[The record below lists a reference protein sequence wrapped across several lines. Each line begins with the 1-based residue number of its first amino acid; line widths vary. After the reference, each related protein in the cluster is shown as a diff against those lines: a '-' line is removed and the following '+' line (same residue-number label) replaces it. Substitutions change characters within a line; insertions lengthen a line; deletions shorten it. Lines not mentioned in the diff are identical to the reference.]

1 MARTR
6 TTRRERERRIAEA
19 VAELTA
25 RDADLARA
33 REIGGPFHDR
43 SRKGGF
49 ETLVLLIVEQQ
60 LSLASAA
67 AIMGRVREAVAPFT
81 PATLLDLGEDRLRG
95 LGLSR
100 AKAEYCRALARAFVD
115 GELRPARLAR
125 LDDEAAVAELTRVK
139 GIGRWTA
146 EIYLLSALGRLDV
159 LPAGDLA
166 LQTAARHL
174 YGLEERPEAGALREM
189 GENWRPYRSVAAR
202 ILWQYYRALKGR
214 DAAP

>member
-19 VAELTA
+19 VAALTA

-49 ETLVLLIVEQQ
+49 ETLVLLVVEQQ

-81 PATLLDLGEDRLRG
+81 PETLLGLGEDRLRG

-100 AKAEYCRALARAFVD
+100 AKAGYCRALARAFVD
-115 GELRPARLAR
+115 GDLKPVRLAR
-125 LDDEAAVAELTRVK
+125 LDDEAAIAELTRVK

-166 LQTAARHL
+166 LQAAAQHL
-174 YGLEERPEAGALREM
+174 YGLDERPAAGALREM

-214 DAAP
+214 DVAP

>member
-81 PATLLDLGEDRLRG
+81 PATLLGLGEDRLRG

-115 GELRPARLAR
+115 GDLRPARLAR

>member
-19 VAELTA
+19 VAALTA

-49 ETLVLLIVEQQ
+49 ETLVLLVVEQQ

-81 PATLLDLGEDRLRG
+81 PETLLGLGEDRLRS

-100 AKAEYCRALARAFVD
+100 AKAGYCRALARAFVD
-115 GELRPARLAR
+115 GDLKPARLAR
-125 LDDEAAVAELTRVK
+125 LDDEAAIAELIRVK

-166 LQTAARHL
+166 LQAAAQHL
-174 YGLEERPEAGALREM
+174 YGLDERPAPGALREI

-214 DAAP
+214 DVAP

>member
-6 TTRRERERRIAEA
+6 TTRRERDRRIAEA
-19 VAELTA
+19 VAALTA

-49 ETLVLLIVEQQ
+49 ETLVLLVVEQQ

-81 PATLLDLGEDRLRG
+81 PETLLGLGEDRLRS

-100 AKAEYCRALARAFVD
+100 AKAGYCRALARAFVD
-115 GELRPARLAR
+115 GDLKPARLAR
-125 LDDEAAVAELTRVK
+125 LDDEAAIAELIRVK

-166 LQTAARHL
+166 LQAAAQHL
-174 YGLEERPEAGALREM
+174 YGLDERPAAGALREM

-202 ILWQYYRALKGR
+202 ILWQYYRTLKGR
-214 DAAP
+214 DVAP

>member
-6 TTRRERERRIAEA
+6 TTRRERERRIVEA
-19 VAELTA
+19 VAALTA

-49 ETLVLLIVEQQ
+49 ETLVLLVVEQQ

-81 PATLLDLGEDRLRG
+81 PETLLGLGEDRLRS

-100 AKAEYCRALARAFVD
+100 AKAGYCRALARAFVD
-115 GELRPARLAR
+115 GDLKPARLAR
-125 LDDEAAVAELTRVK
+125 LDDEAAIAELIRVK

-166 LQTAARHL
+166 LQAAAQHL
-174 YGLEERPEAGALREM
+174 YGLDERPAAGALREM

-214 DAAP
+214 DVAP

>member
-25 RDADLARA
+25 RDAGLARA

-115 GELRPARLAR
+115 GDLRPARLAR

>member
-6 TTRRERERRIAEA
+6 TTRRERERRITEA
-19 VAELTA
+19 VAALTA

-43 SRKGGF
+43 SRRAGF
-49 ETLVLLIVEQQ
+49 ETLVLLVVEQQ

-81 PATLLDLGEDRLRG
+81 PETLLGLGEERLRG

-100 AKAEYCRALARAFVD
+100 AKAGYCRALARAFVD
-115 GELRPARLAR
+115 GDLKPAQLAR
-125 LDDEAAVAELTRVK
+125 LDDEAAIAELTQVK

-166 LQTAARHL
+166 LQAAAQHL
-174 YGLEERPEAGALREM
+174 YGLDERPAAGALREM
-189 GENWRPYRSVAAR
+189 GENWRPYRSVAAH

-214 DAAP
+214 DVAP

>member
-19 VAELTA
+19 VAALTA

-49 ETLVLLIVEQQ
+49 ETLVLLVVEQQ

-81 PATLLDLGEDRLRG
+81 PEILLGLGEDRLRD

-100 AKAEYCRALARAFVD
+100 AKAGYCRDLARAFVD
-115 GELRPARLAR
+115 GDLKPARLAR
-125 LDDEAAVAELTRVK
+125 LDDEAAIAELTRVK

-166 LQTAARHL
+166 LRAAAQHL
-174 YGLEERPEAGALREM
+174 YGLDERPEAGALREM

-214 DAAP
+214 DVAP